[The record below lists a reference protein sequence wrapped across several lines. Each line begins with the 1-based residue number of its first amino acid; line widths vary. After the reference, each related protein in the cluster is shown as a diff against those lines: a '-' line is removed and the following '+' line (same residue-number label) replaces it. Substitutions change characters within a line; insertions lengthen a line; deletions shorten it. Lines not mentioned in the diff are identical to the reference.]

1 MIELKNAHDVVPEP
15 YSVTVVTIEFIPKT
29 PAQLKP

>member
-1 MIELKNAHDVVPEP
+1 MIELKNAHDVVLELHI
-15 YSVTVVTIEFIPKT
+15 VVDVTIEFIPKT